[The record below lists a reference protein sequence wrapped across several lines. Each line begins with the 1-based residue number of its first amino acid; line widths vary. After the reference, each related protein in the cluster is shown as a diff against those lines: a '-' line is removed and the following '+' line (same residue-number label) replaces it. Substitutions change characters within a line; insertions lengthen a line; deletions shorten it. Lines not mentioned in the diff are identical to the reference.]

1 MNHPIVGLIAA
12 VVIAIGVVELHLWL
26 PAIQSVSPLLISIG
40 VGILVSHILPAR
52 YREPLVPGLNIA
64 KGSILRVA
72 IVLYGFNITLQA
84 LSQVGIYGLFSA
96 VTMVSIILFVGIW
109 AGTKLFKLDKEQAI
123 LVAVGSAICGA
134 AAVAAMEPIIKA
146 KPHKVMTAISTVV
159 VFGTLSML
167 LMPLVFQFLDITEA
181 QYGLWVG
188 VSVHEVAQVVVAGDS
203 VSSNAAHMAV
213 LEKMLRVV
221 LLVPVLLTFAV
232 WMRQKSKGSD
242 KESGDNKVS
251 VPWFAFLFIGAII
264 INSLNWIPDDVTT
277 AFTAAATYLLCI
289 AMTALGMLTH
299 ISVIKQGGAK
309 AFALAALLFVS
320 LFITGYL
327 LAQFA

>member
-1 MNHPIVGLIAA
+1 MNHPIAGLLAA
-12 VVIAIGVVELHLWL
+12 VAIAVGVVELHQWL

-40 VGILVSHILPAR
+40 VGILVSHLLPAR
-52 YREPLVPGLNIA
+52 YKKPLGPGLNIA
-64 KGSILRVA
+64 KGTILRLA

-84 LSQVGIYGLFSA
+84 LSEVGVYGLFSA
-96 VTMVSIILFVGIW
+96 LTMVSVILCVGIW
-109 AGTKLFKLDKEQAI
+109 AGTKLFKLDTEQSI

-146 KPHKVMTAISTVV
+146 QPHKVLTAISTVV

-167 LMPLVFQFLDITEA
+167 LMPLMFQLFDITEA

-203 VSSNAAHMAV
+203 VSTTAAHMAV

-221 LLVPVLLTFAV
+221 LLVPVLLVFAV
-232 WMRQKSKGSD
+232 WMRQKVYAADTESSK
-242 KESGDNKVS
+242 NKVA
-251 VPWFAFLFIGAII
+251 VPWFAFLFIGAIL
-264 INSLNWIPDDVTT
+264 INSLNWIPANAT
-277 AFTAAATYLLCI
+277 AALTNAATYLLCI
-289 AMTALGMLTH
+289 AMAALGMLTH
-299 ISVIKQGGAK
+299 ISVLKQGGAK
-309 AFALAALLFVS
+309 AFALATLLFVT
-320 LFITGYL
+320 LLVTGYL